1 MFISYIKAALAFY
14 GTVLFFFNYFF
25 IVTLNITK
33 LYYYKEVASCFVFT
47 PARYTKYQALSI

>member
-1 MFISYIKAALAFY
+1 MEQYY
-14 GTVLFFFNYFF
+14 FFNYFF

-47 PARYTKYQALSI
+47 PARYTQYQALSI